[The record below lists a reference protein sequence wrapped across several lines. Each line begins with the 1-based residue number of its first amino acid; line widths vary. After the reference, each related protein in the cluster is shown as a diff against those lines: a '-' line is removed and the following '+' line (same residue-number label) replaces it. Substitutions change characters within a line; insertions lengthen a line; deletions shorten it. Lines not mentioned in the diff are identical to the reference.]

1 MKNQSLKAL
10 LAFLVI
16 LSASLMLSLLQK
28 ERETPPPEMI
38 CQGELAPVVETDPD
52 GPGPLP
58 QGQPRIE
65 GSLVIDFVD
74 GTTVEELKS
83 INQELGLDARYH
95 SIHSLGSCLTV
106 ADVPEG
112 DMATWLSRLA
122 SHPAV
127 TSVSPNYV
135 YRVCMDPQDS
145 GFPNDPEYKFQW
157 HMKQI
162 NTDEAWRWSTGHGV
176 TVSVIDTGVAYRDY
190 EEEFRQVEDLAD
202 TAFVDGYDFINRRVE
217 ALDDH
222 CHGTH
227 VAGTVAQSTNNGKGV
242 TGVAFNSTI
251 MPVKV
256 LARSG
261 GGTLAGVADGIRF
274 SADQG
279 AAVMNLSLGG
289 PSPAKAL
296 DDAVTYAVNKGTV
309 VVCAAGN
316 SGRSRPGYPA
326 GCKGAISVSALD
338 FEENLTWYSNYGPS
352 ITIAAPGGDARED
365 KNGDGMPDGVY
376 QNTIR
381 PNRPLESGYFN
392 FQGTSMAAPHVAG
405 AFALAASLG
414 VTERSALEKLVLET
428 ARPAPEG
435 AKEGYGSGILD
446 VGAIAHQAGY
456 LHGRQ
461 KMILGFA
468 AGLLALA
475 MFLRRRNLLGIILM
489 VPGVML
495 GSCGLLFL
503 VPAMGLNSEPL
514 CPYLTTGFP
523 AWDLVFWGSQAH
535 GSPLTHSFLVPLVVS
550 IVFMVSRLLR
560 PLAAGFAAGVGGH
573 LFFVWLH
580 HTVRMEWLTLNLQ
593 SLWLISNALVCVALA
608 TVVAAKR

>member
-1 MKNQSLKAL
+1 MKSQSLKAMS
-10 LAFLVI
+10 AFLVI
-16 LSASLMLSLLQK
+16 LGLSFALNIFKQ
-28 ERETPPPEMI
+28 ERDLPPPELI
-38 CQGELAPVVETDPD
+38 CSNELAPVVNSDPD

-58 QGQPRIE
+58 SGEPRIE
-65 GSLVIDFVD
+65 GSLVIDLVD
-74 GTTVEELKS
+74 GITVKEVQAF
-83 INQELGLDARYH
+83 NQEMGLQARYH
-95 SIHSLGSCLTV
+95 SIHSLESGLTV

-112 DMATWLSRLA
+112 EMPDWLSRLA
-122 SHPAV
+122 QHPAV

-135 YRVCMDPQDS
+135 YRVCLEPQS
-145 GFPNDPEYKFQW
+145 GDFPNDPEYKFQW

-176 TVSVIDTGVAYRDY
+176 TVAVIDTGVAYRDF
-190 EEEFRQVEDLAD
+190 EDDFRLVEDLAD
-202 TAFVDGYDFINRRVE
+202 TAFVDGYDFCNRRVE

-256 LARSG
+256 LAKNGS
-261 GGTLAGVADGIRF
+261 GTLAGVADGIRF

-296 DDAVTYAVNKGTV
+296 DDAVAYAVEKGTA

-316 SGRSRPGYPA
+316 SGRGRSGYPA
-326 GCKGAISVSALD
+326 GCAGAISVSALD
-338 FEENLTWYSNYGPS
+338 YGENITWYSNYGPS
-352 ITIAAPGGDARED
+352 ITIAAPGGDARDD

-414 VTERSALEKLVLET
+414 VTEHKALQKLVLET

-435 AKEGYGSGILD
+435 AKEGYGAGILD
-446 VGAIAHQAGY
+446 VGAIAHKAGY
-456 LHGRQ
+456 LYGRQ
-461 KMILGFA
+461 KMFLGFA
-468 AGLLALA
+468 AGALALA
-475 MFLRRRNLLGIILM
+475 MMLRRKNLIGIILM
-489 VPGVML
+489 TPGVMV
-495 GSCGLLFL
+495 GACGLLFL
-503 VPAMGLNSEPL
+503 VPALGLNSEPL

-523 AWDLVFWGSQAH
+523 AWDLLCWGTQAH
-535 GSPLTHSFLVPLVVS
+535 GSPFTHSFLIPLVVS
-550 IVFMVSRLLR
+550 VVCMVSRLLR

-573 LFFVWLH
+573 LFFVWQYQ
-580 HTVRMEWLTLNLQ
+580 TVSMEWLTPSLQ
-593 SLWLISNALVCVALA
+593 SLWLFSNALVCVALA